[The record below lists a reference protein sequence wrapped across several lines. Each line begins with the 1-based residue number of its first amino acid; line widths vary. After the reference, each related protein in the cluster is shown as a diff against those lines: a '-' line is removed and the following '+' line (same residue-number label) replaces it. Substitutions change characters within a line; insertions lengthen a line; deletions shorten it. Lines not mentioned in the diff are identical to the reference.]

1 MIGKFS
7 HHLNLMIQYLNEY
20 SKHQKQLNEPENNVL
35 SESFASSLEKTDFST
50 CSKNKSNPQ
59 SEYENSPKK
68 NFFNFPLID
77 SKEDTILE
85 SLNDEKTS
93 KIKIFDIQQKG
104 RRNSENF
111 AHNLDKPKFYSTF
124 RNLGNSDLS
133 DEESEN
139 DLNEE
144 EYKKIDTFYEIKFE
158 QKDSVGLEDFYF
170 HKLLNQGAYGKIWL
184 ASRKKTGDFYA
195 IKITNMIHKV

>member
-1 MIGKFS
+1 MIK
-7 HHLNLMIQYLNEY
+7 HLNEY

-68 NFFNFPLID
+68 ENFFNFPLID
-77 SKEDTILE
+77 SQEDTILE
-85 SLNDEKTS
+85 SLNDEKTP
-93 KIKIFDIQQKG
+93 KIKIFDTQQKG

-111 AHNLDKPKFYSTF
+111 AHNVDKPKFYSTCQ
-124 RNLGNSDLS
+124 NSDLN
-133 DEESEN
+133 DDESEN
-139 DLNEE
+139 DVNEQ
-144 EYKKIDTFYEIKFE
+144 EYTKIDTFYEIKFE
-158 QKDSVGLEDFYF
+158 QKDSVSLEDFYF